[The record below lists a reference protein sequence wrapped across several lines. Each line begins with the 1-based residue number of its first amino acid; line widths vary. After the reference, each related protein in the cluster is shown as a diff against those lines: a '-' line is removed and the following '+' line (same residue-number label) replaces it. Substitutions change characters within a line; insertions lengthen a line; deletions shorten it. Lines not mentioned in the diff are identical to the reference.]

1 MRCAAW
7 NMVGAFISV
16 SISPVAG
23 SRMPSLSMLTTDWLI
38 DRLPDEAIAITRSP
52 GSRNTCSLRK
62 VEMLSRPAL
71 VRVSAIMT
79 RPSRTRMPQ
88 Q

>member
-7 NMVGAFISV
+7 NMVGAFIRV
-16 SISPVAG
+16 AASPPSG
-23 SRMPSLSMLTTDWLI
+23 LSMPSLSMLTTDWLI
-38 DRLPDEAIAITRSP
+38 DRLPDEASASTRSP
-52 GSRNTCSLRK
+52 GCRNTCSLRK

-71 VRVSAIMT
+71 VRVSAIIT
-79 RPSRTRMPQ
+79 IPSRTRMPQ